1 MNNEVKFSTLQ
12 NMAAMVRVLMARAM
26 ESWDAELTSSA
37 IENSIRI
44 LEKETFWEIVSAIQQ
59 EYMCRDSGMGAVKPS
74 DADLII
80 SVTKNTKAAE

>member
-44 LEKETFWEIVSAIQQ
+44 LEKAQEIVEEIQHESASL
-59 EYMCRDSGMGAVKPS
+59 EKVEP
-74 DADLII
+74 
-80 SVTKNTKAAE
+80 

>member
-44 LEKETFWEIVSAIQQ
+44 LEKARGIVEEIRHESASL
-59 EYMCRDSGMGAVKPS
+59 EKVEP
-74 DADLII
+74 
-80 SVTKNTKAAE
+80 